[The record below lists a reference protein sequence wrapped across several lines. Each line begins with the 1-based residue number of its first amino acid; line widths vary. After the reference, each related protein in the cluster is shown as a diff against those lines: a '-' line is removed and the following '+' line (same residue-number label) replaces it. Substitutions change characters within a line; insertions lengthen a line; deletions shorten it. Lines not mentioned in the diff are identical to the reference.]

1 MEYRIPLAGMS
12 PPAEKVRQALAEA
25 DPAAILDLEAR
36 GGALRI
42 ATSLARR
49 DLLAL
54 LQGAGIAVAADQ
66 LMLSPSVCCGGC
78 SG

>member
-1 MEYRIPLAGMS
+1 MEYRIPLAGMP
-12 PPAEKVRQALAEA
+12 PPAELLRQALVEA
-25 DPAAILDLEAR
+25 DPAAIADLE
-36 GGALRI
+36 GGGRALRV
-42 ATSLARR
+42 ATSLAHR

>member
-1 MEYRIPLAGMS
+1 MEYRIQFAGM
-12 PPAEKVRQALAEA
+12 PPAEQVRQALAKS
-25 DPAAILDLEAR
+25 DPAAMADLEGG

-42 ATSLARR
+42 ATSLAQR

-54 LQGAGIAVAADQ
+54 LQSAGIAVAADQ
-66 LMLSPSVCCGGC
+66 IMLSPSVCCGGC